1 MKKVLTLLTSFS
13 LIATS
18 SVLVVSCKTVDIKK
32 LFEKPKN
39 TTEDS
44 SKKDEKKLESI
55 NKDLKDDNLKNKS
68 ELGSSN
74 KDNIFSSAEDE
85 RVFIKDYYKHWEG
98 KKDKNAPHVFNPEN
112 PNEILVFG
120 FEKTQNPK
128 DGYKLK
134 QIPTNVNKVPGV
146 LPQKVTSLE
155 GAFKN
160 NENENIDGIENWDTS
175 HIVNMYQTFF
185 GAKKF
190 NGDISKWNTSNVK
203 NFDYMFSWTELFNRD
218 LSKWDVSK
226 DPFQVN
232 FAKNSTFENN
242 KNLWPNFSNKNS

>member
-160 NENENIDGIENWDTS
+160 NINKTIFGIENWDTS